1 MKHLVKI
8 FLIGIVL
15 FGCSKKNCVTSSDL
29 AFYELNETDRSFY
42 VFSADSFNVSI
53 PKYITPNNDSVND
66 FFEVQTNIGHRDYI
80 SSKLTVV
87 NSCEDVVH
95 VERNSFPFTFPGIKE
110 LSFVSCEV
118 ISSIYSGS
126 PCALKEFVI
135 FSISCS
141 ET

>member
-110 LSFVSCEV
+110 LEDGQYDFTMVVVLDKSKDV
-118 ISSIYSGS
+118 ISGSG
-126 PCALKEFVI
+126 KI
-135 FSISCS
+135 RIIRN
-141 ET
+141 